1 MSSEEKVRVTVEACG
16 EVRSLD
22 CRGAALSTINGLGV
36 DADL

>member
-1 MSSEEKVRVTVEACG
+1 MSSEEKVRVTVEPCG

-22 CRGAALSTINGLGV
+22 CRCATLSTVNGLCI

>member
-22 CRGAALSTINGLGV
+22 CRCATLSTVNGLGV
-36 DADL
+36 DAEV

>member
-22 CRGAALSTINGLGV
+22 CRCVTLSTINGLGV